1 MFHAECSAAVAA
13 ELSPQQSPRPVG
25 VPMIWMAVSAGAS
38 IRGSTGAMVAM
49 YAAIARLEECFEHQG
64 ELSS

>member
-1 MFHAECSAAVAA
+1 MPSAARPLLRNSH
-13 ELSPQQSPRPVG
+13 LSNPRGLFG
-25 VPMIWMAVSAGAS
+25 VPMIWMAVSPDAS

>member
-1 MFHAECSAAVAA
+1 
-13 ELSPQQSPRPVG
+13 
-25 VPMIWMAVSAGAS
+25 MIWMAVSPDAS